1 MRVTEGLRLS
11 AMVATISLFGSG
23 AAHAQGAQVAHFKSN
38 GGNAFHNSFD
48 GTTSYDLNASVNTS
62 GGTTTTFLAYD
73 TQTCNADF
81 SVCTGIFGS
90 GNIPNSDFT
99 MNGANATL
107 NTNTATNP
115 NFTVI
120 NFVSDADGFHVTP
133 GVGGIVNISW
143 RIDHLTASSST
154 GTSTFTGGGFTH
166 KNTGSSSFN
175 SAKSTGTFL
184 GVPLPTISSSSIG
197 MTSSMDSVIIRQ

>member
-11 AMVATISLFGSG
+11 AMVATISLLGSG
-23 AAHAQGAQVAHFKSN
+23 AAHAQGAQVSHNKSN

-48 GTTSYDLNASVNTS
+48 GTTAYDLNASVNTS
-62 GGTTTTFLAYD
+62 GNSTSTFLAYD
-73 TQTCNADF
+73 TQTCNSDF

-90 GNIPNSDFT
+90 GNIPNSDFSI
-99 MNGANATL
+99 NGANATL

-120 NFVSDADGFHVTP
+120 NFVQDATGFHTSP

-143 RIDHLTASSST
+143 RIDHLTSSSFT
-154 GTSTFTGGGFTH
+154 GTSTFSGGGFTH
-166 KNTGSSSFN
+166 RSTGSQSFN

-184 GVPLPTISSSSIG
+184 GVTLPTVSSSSIG
-197 MTSSMDSVIIRQ
+197 TTSNMDTVIIRN